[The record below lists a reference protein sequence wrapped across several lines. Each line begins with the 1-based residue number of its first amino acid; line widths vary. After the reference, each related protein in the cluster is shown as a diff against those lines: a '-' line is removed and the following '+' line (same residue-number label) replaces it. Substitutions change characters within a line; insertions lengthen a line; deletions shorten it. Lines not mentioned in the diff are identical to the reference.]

1 MAWPCIWNVQSGIAR
16 ILKFHL
22 ALGMCVRRDQGQ
34 MHTTVHVQRSE
45 GNCWESV
52 LAFHPKFQR
61 SNLSGLHGE
70 CSYPLGRLASP
81 SIGKPL

>member
-1 MAWPCIWNVQSGIAR
+1 MAWPCIWNVWSGIAR

-52 LAFHPKFQR
+52 LSFYPKFR
-61 SNLSGLHGE
+61 SSGLHGE
-70 CSYPLGRLASP
+70 CFYPLGRLASP
-81 SIGKPL
+81 SIGKSL